1 MVLPMLLSQAISRLL
16 SCLCSWRSFTRAI
29 LSLALIG
36 HATVSFA
43 VDEVMISP
51 AQIQSLGVRVTH
63 PVSSRTDQTLPYPA
77 QIMIPTPQL
86 WVVSAPVAG
95 MVTSLSVAR
104 GDRVTP
110 GQRLVTLQ
118 SPSFVSLQRDYLHAA
133 AQDVLATQQLRRNT
147 ELFEGK
153 AVPQRVVEA
162 SQTEARQASIAVAER
177 RQMLRLSGLSDA
189 DISRLTD
196 EAAIT
201 ATLSVAAPEPATVVE
216 LPISPGQRVEQ
227 SAPLVKLAR
236 LSPLWAEIAIP
247 ASSIRAI
254 RPGARVEVDGYAT
267 PGQVVLVS
275 ETTDAATQTVL
286 VRAEL
291 PNNGELRPGQTAAV
305 RISFLSPGES
315 AWEVPYSA
323 VVRRG
328 EAASIFV
335 AIEGGFRLIPVTL
348 LAEDQDHVVVA
359 GKVTDK
365 NEVAVSGISAL
376 RGILLR
382 LGAGN

>member
-1 MVLPMLLSQAISRLL
+1 MHLPQAISRLL
-16 SCLCSWRSFTRAI
+16 LCLRLWRRLTYAV
-29 LSLALIG
+29 LTLALIG
-36 HATVSFA
+36 PATVSLA
-43 VDEVMISP
+43 EDEVKVSP
-51 AQIQSLGVRVTH
+51 AQMQSLGVHVTH

-77 QIMIPTPQL
+77 QIVIPTPQL

-104 GDRVTP
+104 GDRVAA

-118 SPSFVSLQRDYLHAA
+118 SPSFVSLQREYLHAA

-153 AVPQRVVEA
+153 AVPQRVVET
-162 SQTEARQASIAVAER
+162 SQTEARQASIALAER
-177 RQMLRLSGLSDA
+177 RQMLRLSGLADA

-196 EAAIT
+196 AAVIT

-216 LPISPGQRVEQ
+216 LAISPGQRVEP

-254 RPGARVEVDGYAT
+254 RPGAKVEIDGYAT

-286 VRAEL
+286 VRAEV
-291 PNNGELRPGQTAAV
+291 PNNGEMRPGQTAAV
-305 RISFLSPGES
+305 RINFLSPGES

-359 GKVTDK
+359 GELSDR